1 VKHLLSSALV
11 LAVVL
16 SGSYS
21 AQAQSEVTLIAP
33 GGIRAPIEQLFPLES
48 KTGNKVKA
56 TFGSGNGTKQQ
67 VIGGEAFDVPVVQV
81 PYDQV
86 IASGNVVTNTERLSR
101 TSP

>member
-1 VKHLLSSALV
+1 MPAVTPFNRYESKERTVKHLLSSALV

-33 GGIRAPIEQLFPLES
+33 GGIRAPIEQLIPGFES

-67 VIGGEAFDVPVVQV
+67 
-81 PYDQV
+81 
-86 IASGNVVTNTERLSR
+86 S
-101 TSP
+101 